1 MKFIK
6 EIFNKQQLE
15 YLTKKRPD
23 LIPMD
28 EPSLEDHLLS
38 NPTIDEAIVEFL
50 KKYDVNVKP
59 RSVGKWNG
67 WDTLSTVGLLIGGSN
82 RNIASSIITSGKS
95 NQTNSAAQDWG
106 TWKRWVID
114 TKTKEFEKFK
124 KELNLSV
131 EIQNKKIRK
140 ESEELIKKARLN
152 NEKILDHLAEN
163 DVKKYIDNEIKKSKE
178 LRDKLKLIFPGV
190 CMLDIIF
197 FGATLTT
204 LSIIY
209 FVIRF
214 LWKNF
219 FKEFT
224 QNTIK
229 QIEKDLPE

>member
-67 WDTLSTVGLLIGGSN
+67 WDTLSTVGLLIGGGKS
-82 RNIASSIITSGKS
+82 NIASSIITSGKS

-124 KELNLSV
+124 KELNHSV

-140 ESEELIKKARLN
+140 ELEESIKKAQLN
-152 NEKILDHLAEN
+152 NQKILAHLAET
-163 DVKKYIDNEIKKSKE
+163 DVKKHIDNEIKKYKDS
-178 LRDKLKLIFPGV
+178 RGQIKLNVFSVLIIDAILGQGMFLV
-190 CMLDIIF
+190 F
-197 FGATLTT
+197 
-204 LSIIY
+204 
-209 FVIRF
+209 FVIGYSGRF